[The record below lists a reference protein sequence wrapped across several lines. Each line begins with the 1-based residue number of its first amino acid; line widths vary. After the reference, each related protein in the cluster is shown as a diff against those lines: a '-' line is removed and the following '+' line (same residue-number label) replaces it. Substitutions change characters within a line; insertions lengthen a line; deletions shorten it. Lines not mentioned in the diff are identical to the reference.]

1 MTRFP
6 HASGMRGKKRP
17 ALVVQ
22 ADNYNTDLS
31 HVLVAEITSN
41 LVPARHPAFVM
52 IDIATADGK
61 ASGLEQT
68 SLVSGLFL
76 ATIFQERI
84 DRVIGKLS
92 IDLMDEVDLCL
103 KSALGMK

>member
-22 ADNYNTDLS
+22 ADSYNAKVG
-31 HVLVAEITSN
+31 HVVVAEITSN
-41 LVPARHPAFVM
+41 LAPASDPAFTL
-52 IDIATADGK
+52 IDISSPEGN
-61 ASGLEQT
+61 ASGLDQD

-76 ATIFQERI
+76 ATLFEDRI
-84 DRVIGKLS
+84 DRVLGKLS
-92 IDLMDEVDLCL
+92 PSLMERVNDSL
-103 KSALGMK
+103 KAALELA